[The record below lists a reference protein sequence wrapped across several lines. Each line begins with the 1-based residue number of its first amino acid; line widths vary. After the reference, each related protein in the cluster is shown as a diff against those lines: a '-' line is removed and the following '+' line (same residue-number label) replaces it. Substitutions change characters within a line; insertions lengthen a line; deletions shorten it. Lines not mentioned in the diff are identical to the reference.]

1 MAGNSQDKNIDFSI
15 ENIYHHKQFFMLPET
30 YSISISTLL
39 LVYSFLLCYFFKI
52 ILIDDSDVTAFQ
64 GYRVSQIRLT
74 PVDYPIITLL

>member
-1 MAGNSQDKNIDFSI
+1 
-15 ENIYHHKQFFMLPET
+15 MLAET

-39 LVYSFLLCYFFKI
+39 LVHSFLLCYFFKI